1 MKVLKA
7 ISSGISVILLLVVVF
22 GAGAASM
29 HFFPGWY
36 GIKEEKAVVV
46 DETNDDTFDL
56 KMPGE
61 AEKRVPT
68 VDEIEVKLEELSE
81 FSTYSGSYT
90 VNKGKDETRKW
101 LEKMDIPGST
111 NSINIK
117 CQGIVKVGYDF
128 SKINVKVDDDTIYIS
143 LPEPQLNDNY
153 VIWDTVECTES
164 NSILNPIEFS
174 QYQEIIDEIEAE
186 GLKQVEAENIYGKAE
201 ANIKVLIE
209 GFLSE
214 FEDYEIVYM

>member
-1 MKVLKA
+1 
-7 ISSGISVILLLVVVF
+7 
-22 GAGAASM
+22 M

-46 DETNDDTFDL
+46 EETKEDTLDL

-61 AEKRVPT
+61 AEKRVVT
-68 VDEIEVKLEELSE
+68 VEEIEVKLEELSE
-81 FSTYSGSYT
+81 FSTYSGLYT
-90 VNKGKDETRKW
+90 VEYAKDDTRQW

-128 SKINVKVDDDTIYIS
+128 SKISIKVDDEKIYIS

-164 NSILNPIEFS
+164 NNILNPIEFS
-174 QYQEIIDEIEAE
+174 QYQEMIDEIEAK
-186 GLKQVEAENIYGKAE
+186 GLKQVESENIYEKSE

>member
-7 ISSGISVILLLVVVF
+7 IGSGLSVIILLVAVF

-36 GIKEEKAVVV
+36 GIKEVEKAVIV
-46 DETNDDTFDL
+46 EPQEDTFDL
-56 KMPGE
+56 TMPGE
-61 AEKRVPT
+61 TEKRVVT
-68 VDEIEVKLEELSE
+68 VEEIEVKLEELSE
-81 FSTYSGSYT
+81 FSTYSGLYT
-90 VNKGKDETRKW
+90 VEYAKDETRQW
-101 LEKMDIPGST
+101 LEKVDIPGSKNT
-111 NSINIK
+111 INIK

-128 SKINVKVDDDTIYIS
+128 SKISIKVDDDKIYIS

-153 VIWDTVECTES
+153 VIWDTVECNES
-164 NSILNPIEFS
+164 NNILNPIEFS
-174 QYQEIIDEIEAE
+174 QYQEMVDEIEAL
-186 GLKQVEAENIYGKAE
+186 GLEQVEEENIYEKSE
-201 ANIKVLIE
+201 ANIKMLIE

>member
-36 GIKEEKAVVV
+36 GIKEEEAVEVE
-46 DETNDDTFDL
+46 ETEDDTFDL

-61 AEKRVPT
+61 AEKRVIT
-68 VDEIEVKLEELSE
+68 VEEIEVKLEKLSE
-81 FSTYSGSYT
+81 FNTYSGSYT
-90 VNKGKDETRKW
+90 VNYGKDDTRQW

-111 NSINIK
+111 NSINFK

-128 SKINVKVDDDTIYIS
+128 SKINIKVDDEKIYIS
-143 LPEPQLNDNY
+143 LPEPQINDNY
-153 VIWDTVECTES
+153 VIRDNIECTES
-164 NSILNPIEFS
+164 NNILNPIKFS
-174 QYQEIIDEIEAE
+174 QYQEMLDEIEAE
-186 GLKQVEAENIYGKAE
+186 GLKQVEAENIYEKSE

-209 GFLSE
+209 GLLSE